1 MCLGMYV
8 APSRRSVDVAASA
21 VAPGTNTGMCGIGN
35 SSSVQP
41 LWNASC
47 LLLTRY
53 LCEFVNSFVAV
64 MPPYQHVLLC
74 CYAYICVHLLLY
86 ILRWGC
92 DTQHC
97 DCQSSLHANGS
108 ILIITISNLYITQ
121 PLNTYSIAG
130 FCSKPTGC
138 TSFSSLF
145 ILNKRCTC
153 F

>member
-53 LCEFVNSFVAV
+53 LCAFVYSYVAL
-64 MPPYQHVLLC
+64 MPLCQHVMLYC
-74 CYAYICVHLLLY
+74 NTYICVPLLHY
-86 ILRWGC
+86 ILQWSC
-92 DTQHC
+92 DTLHC
-97 DCQSSLHANGS
+97 DCQSV
-108 ILIITISNLYITQ
+108 IITFHCKHLHYYDNH
-121 PLNTYSIAG
+121 P
-130 FCSKPTGC
+130 FH
-138 TSFSSLF
+138 
-145 ILNKRCTC
+145 
-153 F
+153 